1 MSEQA
6 KPRGKSAAGKS
17 AEVKSAEGK
26 TPEEVE
32 IRRAPKLLA
41 FIITG
46 IFVGLV
52 AATGFYLAIPE
63 ANRSSENIFGL
74 LVVTLGSAGL
84 GFGILTSVAIDL
96 ISQRRVKR
104 ALANRVS
111 E

>member
-6 KPRGKSAAGKS
+6 KPSGTSP
-17 AEVKSAEGK
+17 EGK
-26 TPEEVE
+26 APEGKATEEVE

-46 IFVGLV
+46 IFLGLI
-52 AATGFYLAIPE
+52 AAVGFYLAIPE
-63 ANRSSENIFGL
+63 ENRSSDNIFGL

-96 ISQRRVKR
+96 VSQRRVKR
-104 ALANRVS
+104 ALANRVG

>member
-1 MSEQA
+1 MSE
-6 KPRGKSAAGKS
+6 R
-17 AEVKSAEGK
+17 AESTSKAPEGK
-26 TPEEVE
+26 APEEVE

-46 IFVGLV
+46 IFIGLI
-52 AATGFYLAIPE
+52 AAVGFYLAIPE
-63 ANRSSENIFGL
+63 ENRSSDNIFGL

-96 ISQRRVKR
+96 ASQRRVKR
-104 ALANRVS
+104 ALANRVG